1 MINDIDETL
10 PAEKP
15 KAATG
20 PMLCAVCGAQAGP
33 VIVGGHVCCADPR
46 CTAVALHWVNVG
58 YPGGTFYER
67 EAIRL
72 GGKAGGKFLQ
82 EVGQTD
88 MARLTRA
95 QWEEF
100 LVRILTTYR
109 AELRRLGE
117 ENAPPF

>member
-1 MINDIDETL
+1 MIHDL
-10 PAEKP
+10 EKP

-20 PMLCAVCGAQAGP
+20 PGLCAVCGAEGGP
-33 VIVGGHVCCADPR
+33 VSVGGHICCSDPR
-46 CTAVALHWVNVG
+46 CISVALHWVTVG

-72 GGKAGGKFLQ
+72 GGKAGGKFLM
-82 EVGQTD
+82 EAGQTD
-88 MARLTRA
+88 MARLSRE

-109 AELRRLGE
+109 TELRRLGE